1 MIRIIE
7 LKQNE
12 FKMCLGG
19 YMNIKLKN
27 HISANLITI
36 AALDSIENGLKLMQ
50 SRAVRHLPVTDE
62 QGIIIGLV
70 SDRDLLK
77 GLSQKQLHICD
88 VMTTQLKKVDVNDD
102 IQDVIRRMVDSKIS
116 AIPVTRDSE
125 IIGIV
130 TTEDLM
136 YLLLKLL
143 DESDD
148 GPTLLT
154 DFVESF
160 KGLSESFKYPN
171 YIT

>member
-1 MIRIIE
+1 
-7 LKQNE
+7 
-12 FKMCLGG
+12 
-19 YMNIKLKN
+19 MNIKLKN
-27 HISANLITI
+27 HITSSLITVTTHESLET
-36 AALDSIENGLKLMQ
+36 ALKTMQ
-50 SRAVRHLPVTDE
+50 NRKFRHLPVTDDT
-62 QGIIIGLV
+62 GMIVGLI
-70 SDRDLLK
+70 SDRDIYK
-77 GLSQKQLHICD
+77 GLSQNQTQVSA
-88 VMTTQLKKVDVNDD
+88 VMTTHLKKVDVNDN
-102 IQDVIRRMVDSKIS
+102 IQDVIRCMVDNKIS
-116 AIPVTRDSE
+116 ALPVTRDQE
-125 IIGIV
+125 IIGLV

>member
-1 MIRIIE
+1 
-7 LKQNE
+7 
-12 FKMCLGG
+12 
-19 YMNIKLKN
+19 MNIKLKN
-27 HISANLITI
+27 HISASLITVG
-36 AALDSIENGLKLMQ
+36 AQESLETALKTMQ
-50 SRAVRHLPVTDE
+50 NRKFRHLPVTDE
-62 QGIIIGLV
+62 KGVIIGLV
-70 SDRDLLK
+70 SDRDIYK
-77 GLSQKQLHICD
+77 GLSQNQNQVST
-88 VMTTQLKKVDVNDD
+88 VMTTNLKKVDINDN
-102 IQDVIRRMVDSKIS
+102 IQDVIRCMVDHKIS
-116 AIPVTRDSE
+116 ALPVTRDQE
-125 IIGIV
+125 IIGLV

>member
-1 MIRIIE
+1 
-7 LKQNE
+7 
-12 FKMCLGG
+12 
-19 YMNIKLKN
+19 MNIKLKN
-27 HISANLITI
+27 HITSSLITV
-36 AALDSIENGLKLMQ
+36 AAQESLETALKTMQ
-50 SRAVRHLPVTDE
+50 NKKIRHLPVTDDK
-62 QGIIIGLV
+62 GIIIGLV
-70 SDRDLLK
+70 SDRDLYK
-77 GLSQKQLHICD
+77 GLSQHHTQVSA
-88 VMTTQLKKVDVNDD
+88 VMTTQLKKVDINDD
-102 IQDVIRRMVDSKIS
+102 IQDVIRCMVDHKIS
-116 AIPVTRDSE
+116 ALPVTRDHE
-125 IIGIV
+125 IIGLV